1 VVGNPEPSSD
11 EELVARA
18 RPLLQP
24 ADAGERRR
32 ALDRFER
39 QAGTG
44 RTTNE
49 LQTIVAAAHEGR
61 VDALFV
67 GDAPHPFG
75 TFQPDLGRMEV
86 HPASEAGDEDLVD
99 AAIFH
104 TLRTG
109 GHVFAMEDT
118 SLPLGGG
125 LAALLRY

>member
-1 VVGNPEPSSD
+1 MPENEGAHWIGSS
-11 EELVARA
+11 A
-18 RPLLQP
+18 
-24 ADAGERRR
+24 RR
-32 ALDRFER
+32 APGAPPTSSRR
-39 QAGTG
+39 SSPPPT
-44 RTTNE
+44 R
-49 LQTIVAAAHEGR
+49 GR

-99 AAIFH
+99 AVIFH